1 MAYWRIHTVAWCE
14 TCGKEFH
21 NWKNAQAL
29 AAQHAKIITILPEGK
44 PVSLLST
51 AIRREKSKLSEIPV

>member
-14 TCGKEFH
+14 TCGEEFH

-29 AAQHAKIITILPEGK
+29 AAQHAKTYSHTTRGEAGFAFEYGNPE
-44 PVSLLST
+44 
-51 AIRREKSKLSEIPV
+51 REK